1 MYSAAAAAAVIV
13 IGLACLAM
21 GEPADFS
28 MQDTLHNAVSC
39 APTAADIQKIQ
50 AIYRDM
56 SWMKTSPKSI
66 ENLTEA
72 DLRVTPP
79 HHSQAGKDDTFYLH
93 ESGALNYSAAID
105 CAAEAIMSDSRHRY
119 QNILE
124 NNTHQGR
131 GPINW
136 DVLVEIDWAQHL
148 GGVSILRQ
156 LRHHPKRT
164 FDPMATKIHYLGYP
178 SLFAFIVAHRCHHT
192 SNTPAAAGKYAKQLM
207 DKYSHAS
214 FIVMDTSWA
223 SSVMKEFKKS
233 FSKGSWPNRLYIAT
247 SDVLFAQRNGYSP
260 LKAIVVPY
268 RANYVL
274 NNPGNSNVQPER
286 KNTSFFFAGTL
297 RGAAHKALRGK
308 VFETMGKIDVNGTTG
323 IIIDSALTNGGNG
336 GDINEI
342 LAETIAQLHHT
353 YFCPAPAGDTFSSRR
368 TFETIA
374 AGCLPVA
381 MGEPQQLVA
390 TLPFHH
396 SVDWGK
402 IMLFPGSMECLAA
415 DNGKQAKLLA
425 QFLITHF
432 MHRSG
437 SAEQKNVHNMLKRA
451 SIAFRA
457 HLNYDRPG
465 IVDALVREMTIRVN
479 WNELHRLSF
488 PDSLESN
495 WKMFGSQPQ

>member
-1 MYSAAAAAAVIV
+1 
-13 IGLACLAM
+13 
-21 GEPADFS
+21 
-28 MQDTLHNAVSC
+28 
-39 APTAADIQKIQ
+39 
-50 AIYRDM
+50 
-56 SWMKTSPKSI
+56 
-66 ENLTEA
+66 
-72 DLRVTPP
+72 
-79 HHSQAGKDDTFYLH
+79 
-93 ESGALNYSAAID
+93 
-105 CAAEAIMSDSRHRY
+105 
-119 QNILE
+119 
-124 NNTHQGR
+124 
-131 GPINW
+131 
-136 DVLVEIDWAQHL
+136 
-148 GGVSILRQ
+148 
-156 LRHHPKRT
+156 
-164 FDPMATKIHYLGYP
+164 
-178 SLFAFIVAHRCHHT
+178 
-192 SNTPAAAGKYAKQLM
+192 M

-214 FIVMDTSWA
+214 FIVMDTFYTT
-223 SSVMKEFKKS
+223 SVMKEFKKS
-233 FSKGSWPNRLYIAT
+233 FSKGPWPNRLYIAT
-247 SDVLFAQRNGYSP
+247 SDVLFARRNNYSP

-274 NNPGNSNVQPER
+274 NNPGHSNVQPER

-308 VFETMGKIDVNGTTG
+308 VFEPMGKIDVNGTAG
-323 IIIDSALTNGGNG
+323 IIIDSALGHSGTGGN
-336 GDINEI
+336 INEI

-353 YFCPAPAGDTFSSRR
+353 YFCLAPAGDSFSSRR

-437 SAEQKNVHNMLKRA
+437 SAEQRNVHNMLKRA
-451 SIAFRA
+451 SIAFHD

-488 PDSLESN
+488 PEMIDRIAWLSN
-495 WKMFGSQPQ
+495 WKMFGSQPH